1 MPNFELSDEEKQL
14 SETARDFARKEIIP
28 VASALD
34 EHAVVTTMPGPSK
47 PNSSAI
53 KSTTEAHS

>member
-28 VASALD
+28 VAAGLD
-34 EHAVVTTMPGPSK
+34 EHGTFPSR
-47 PNSSAI
+47 SARRGGRRG
-53 KSTTEAHS
+53 S